1 MKPEREPLDE
11 TMNILVVDDEPVVC
25 NSCSQLLREEG
36 FEVDTVN
43 RAKVAMQR
51 MKQKDYDIVITDLR
65 MPEISGLEMLEFIKK
80 NFPDTQVIM
89 ITGYSTIANAVESI
103 KQGAFDY
110 VPKPFSPDELLT
122 VVRMA
127 VGKRGEALEKIHRI
141 HETERRNGYDN
152 IVGGSEK
159 MLKIYDLID
168 RVAPTDATVLI
179 TGESGTGK
187 ELIARAIY
195 NHSAR
200 SDKQYIA
207 VDCSTLAESLLESEL
222 FGHAKGA
229 FTGALADKRGVFELA
244 HEGTLLLD
252 EVSNIPLEIQKKLL
266 RVLEQREYKAVGAET
281 IKKIDIRLVAATNR
295 DLKLMINKEN
305 FREDLFYR
313 LNVFSIE
320 VPPLRERP
328 EDIPL
333 LASHFLKLVCRSLNR
348 NIKGFSKE
356 AMALL
361 IRYQWPGNVRE
372 LKNVVERLVLM
383 AENDL
388 LCSEKLTGIIA
399 SGAPGESAL
408 IPATNEE
415 LKAARKEARENA
427 VRNIEKAFLMNA
439 LAGNG
444 WNITRA
450 AENTGMIRTNFQ
462 ALVKKYN
469 IHYKE

>member
-1 MKPEREPLDE
+1 MKSENEPVTE
-11 TMNILVVDDEPVVC
+11 TLNILVIDDEPVVC
-25 NSCSQLLREEG
+25 SSCRRLLKEEG
-36 FEVDTVN
+36 YSVETVS
-43 RAKVAMQR
+43 RAKEGMQR
-51 MKQKDYDIVITDLR
+51 MKQKDYDVVITDLR
-65 MPEISGLEMLEFIKK
+65 MPDITGLEMLEFIKN

-89 ITGYSTIANAVESI
+89 ITGFSTIANAVESI
-103 KQGAFDY
+103 KLGAFDY
-110 VPKPFSPDELLT
+110 VPKPFTPDELLT
-122 VVRMA
+122 VVRRA
-127 VGKRGEALEKIHRI
+127 AGKRAEALEKIHRI
-141 HETERRNGYDN
+141 RDGAKQRGYDN

-200 SDKQYIA
+200 CDRQYIT

-222 FGHAKGA
+222 FGHVRGA
-229 FTGALADKRGVFELA
+229 FTGAQADKRGVFELA
-244 HEGTLLLD
+244 NGGTLFLD
-252 EVSNIPLEIQKKLL
+252 EVSNIPVEIQKKLL
-266 RVLEQREYKAVGAET
+266 RVLEQREYKAVGAENVS
-281 IKKIDIRLVAATNR
+281 KIDIRLVAATNR
-295 DLKLMINKEN
+295 DLKLMIGRDN

-333 LASHFLKLVCRSLNR
+333 LAGHFLKLVCRSLKR
-348 NIKGFSKE
+348 NIRGFSKE

-383 AENDL
+383 AESDL
-388 LCSEKLTGIIA
+388 LHPEKLDEII
-399 SGAPGESAL
+399 SRDAPAEKAI

-415 LKAARKEARENA
+415 LKSARKQAREDA
-427 VRNIEKAFLMNA
+427 VRNVEKAFLMQA
-439 LAGNG
+439 LAQND

-450 AENTGMIRTNFQ
+450 AEQTGMLRTNFQ

-469 IHYKE
+469 IHCKE